1 MTDDKKLY
9 LLREFAEFDYAKET
23 DAAGAQKKSPYGNML
38 VKGILQR
45 FDTLNQNGRIYPKE
59 VLMPEIENYMKLV
72 KERRATGELDH
83 DDSAV
88 VNLKNVSH
96 VITDIWVEGDVVW
109 GRVEILEAMNQGK
122 QLKALFDNGIKVG
135 ISSRAVGSVKQ
146 QGTAN
151 VVQDDLQLICW
162 DFVSEPS
169 TPNAFMMKEAKELSA
184 KDRKDL
190 AEMLSKS
197 DRIDRLA
204 NEILGIKKL

>member
-23 DAAGAQKKSPYGNML
+23 DAAGAQKKSTYGNML

-135 ISSRAVGSVKQ
+135 ISSRAVGSVRQ
-146 QGTAN
+146 QGNAN